1 MRSSKICFWSSL
13 TFLWLAGCAAV
24 QAQVSTPAPA
34 ATETPEPVSAVLE
47 YIGHSCFLLTAP
59 DGTRIVM
66 DPYRDYL
73 VPREIQIFPKGITAD
88 AVVVSHFHGDHA
100 NWQAI
105 QGARLIY
112 EPGTDAVGMV
122 KLTGF
127 VGDHGIVNGAP
138 VGNNTVWVFEIGSIK
153 IVHMGANGVVTQPEI
168 LAALKD
174 ADVVIMRAA
183 GDGGHPVP
191 DMMKQLRD
199 LNTRTL
205 LPSHYSISA
214 EYRYTVLTLDE
225 FLALLGPDETVVRSE
240 NSELTVTPGMP
251 RQVVVLKPSA
261 LASQPTAS

>member
-1 MRSSKICFWSSL
+1 MKSSRIL
-13 TFLWLAGCAAV
+13 MLFLPALAWLAGCAA
-24 QAQVSTPAPA
+24 APESTPAPQPT

-73 VPREIQIFPKGITAD
+73 VPREIQIFPKGIRAD
-88 AVVVSHFHGDHA
+88 AVVISHFHGDHD

-105 QGARLIY
+105 QGARPIF
-112 EPGTDAVGMV
+112 EPGTDSVGMV
-122 KLTGF
+122 KLTGLT
-127 VGDHGIVNGAP
+127 GDHGIVNGAP
-138 VGNNTVWVFEIGSIK
+138 TGNNTVWVFEIGPIK

-168 LAALKD
+168 LAAVRD
-174 ADVVIMRAA
+174 ADVVIMRAG
-183 GDGGHPVP
+183 GDLGHPVP
-191 DMMKQLRD
+191 EMMKQLRE

-225 FLALLGPDETVVRSE
+225 FLGLLGPEETVVRSE
-240 NSELTVTPGMP
+240 SSELVVTPGMP
-251 RQVVVLKPSA
+251 RQVVTLIPSA
-261 LASQPTAS
+261 LASQPPAS